1 MKPISLTIAGLHS
14 FREKQTID
22 FTALCE
28 GGVFGIFGP
37 TGSGKSTIL
46 DAMTLALF
54 GSVERAANRTQAIIN
69 HAEQELFVSFTFE
82 LENAAG
88 AKRYTVERSLK
99 KVDEW
104 RTRSAVCRLIE
115 HRSEPVV
122 LADKLSEVDKA
133 IEQLLGLTMEDFT
146 RAVVLPQ
153 GKFAEFLSL
162 KGSERRQMLQ
172 RLFHLE
178 RYGDQLNKKLKD
190 RLAAA
195 RQEWEKIE
203 AEKAGLGDASKAALE
218 QAEADVRELAGL
230 FAKRKKE
237 LEEVEAD
244 VERTK
249 QRWAWQQEKEAVEQE
264 LAALRQHESAIRE
277 LEAKKE
283 RAEQAER
290 IWPYWEQCEQACR
303 LRAEAFRR
311 YEGLARRLEEAQL
324 SYEEAARRYERARQE
339 KAQREPELLVQ
350 MERLRQAAQLEQQME
365 VLGQE
370 LAALREERKRLIA
383 QEKAAA
389 RRFEEASVWYE
400 RGAKRQ
406 RELKEELKQH
416 EEALDGKDE
425 AERAY
430 RQKQHI
436 EQAASA
442 IARVDA
448 QLQQKEAVWRR
459 AKEEKLERE
468 RRSAAVGSRL
478 QELFR
483 RVERTYRFVCWRQ
496 QDAEK
501 QLYTLQKTMEA
512 ERQRAE
518 EARTAQIASALAE
531 RLRPGEPCP
540 VCGSRE
546 HPHPAAAPHDVQLER
561 LSELEAERQ
570 RYEQDWQMIIS
581 FKAQLEQLAELA
593 AGHEAPPV
601 FAESR
606 SVEEVVDLTVEVRA
620 LAQDV
625 IELKEAAYR
634 VLAQWNEAESARR
647 EAEKACQWI
656 AADIEALQVEKQR
669 LEEERRQLEQQWRQ
683 MYPFHSLETI
693 DAVYEQL
700 CELENVRRDV
710 QKRLEDSVLFLEEKQ
725 RAKEEAAKERS
736 RLETER
742 VRLDSLI
749 SAKQQQWNEYERQR
763 GEKAGEGPA
772 AVQLQKAEDEWR
784 QLQNGEQQAYEAW
797 QRAQREYQMLESETK
812 AAKQA
817 WEEGVRREEEALA
830 RWRGALLDTMFA
842 DAEQVKQAKAEKAQR
857 DEWDEAIRRYWRQIG
872 QAEHRLAQLAAAIG
886 GAAVSAEQWETMQR
900 VYAELKGQVEAM
912 TQQLGAAQAKVE
924 ELRKKHSRFVEL
936 EEKQTELSRR
946 IERYKQLQALL
957 RGNSFVEF
965 MAEEQLEQV
974 TAMASERLQRL
985 TRHRYSLELDSQGGF
1000 LIRDD
1005 ANGGVRRPVSTL
1017 SGGETF
1023 LTSLS
1028 LALALS
1034 AQIQLRGEY
1043 PLRFFFLDEGFGTLD
1058 AELLETVIS
1067 ALEKL
1072 HTERLAV
1079 GVISHVQ
1086 EIRHRLPRRLIVEP
1100 AEPSGRG
1107 THVWLE
1113 MM

>member
-54 GSVERAANRTQAIIN
+54 GCVERAANRTQAIIN
-69 HAEQELFVSFTFE
+69 HAEQGLFVSFTFE

-115 HRSEPVV
+115 HRPEPVV
-122 LADKLSEVDKA
+122 LADKLSDVDKA

-162 KGSERRQMLQ
+162 KGAERRQMLQ

-195 RQEWEKIE
+195 EQEWEKIE

-218 QAEADVRELAGL
+218 QAEMDVRELAGL
-230 FAKRKKE
+230 LAKRKKE

-249 QRWAWQQEKEAVEQE
+249 QRWVRQQEKEEVEQE
-264 LAALRQHESAIRE
+264 LAVLRRREFSIRE
-277 LEAKKE
+277 LEEKKE

-290 IWPYWEQCEQACR
+290 IWPYWEQCEQASR

-311 YEGLARRLEEAQL
+311 YEGLARRLEEAQS
-324 SYEEAARRYERARQE
+324 SYKEAAQRYERARQE

-370 LAALREERKRLIA
+370 LAALREERERLIA
-383 QEKAAA
+383 REKAAA

-400 RGAKRQ
+400 RGVKRQ
-406 RELKEELKQH
+406 RELKEELKRH
-416 EEALDGKDE
+416 EEALAGKDE
-425 AERAY
+425 VEQAY

-436 EQAASA
+436 EQTASA
-442 IARVDA
+442 IARIDA
-448 QLQQKEAVWRR
+448 QLRQKESVWRR

-468 RRSAAVGSRL
+468 RRSAAASSRL

-483 RVERTYRFVCWRQ
+483 RVERAYRFVCWRQ

-501 QLYTLQKTMEA
+501 QLYTLQKAIEA
-512 ERQRAE
+512 ERQRTE
-518 EARTAQIASALAE
+518 EARTAHLASALAE

-540 VCGSRE
+540 VCGSCE
-546 HPHPAAAPHDVQLER
+546 HPHPAAAPRDVQFER

-570 RYEQDWQMIIS
+570 RYEQDWQTIIS

-593 AGHEAPPV
+593 VGHEAPPV
-601 FAESR
+601 FAENR
-606 SVEEVVDLTVEVRA
+606 SAEEAIDLTVEVRA

-625 IELKEAAYR
+625 IELKEAVYR
-634 VLAQWNEAESARR
+634 ALAQWNEAESARR
-647 EAEKACQWI
+647 EAEKACRWA

-683 MYPFHSLETI
+683 TYPSLSLETI

-700 CELENVRRDV
+700 REREKMRRDV
-710 QKRLEDSVLFLEEKQ
+710 QKRLEDSVPFLEEKQ
-725 RAKEEAAKERS
+725 RAKEEAAEER
-736 RLETER
+736 RQLETEQ

-749 SAKQQQWNEYERQR
+749 GAKQQQWNEYERQR
-763 GEKAGEGPA
+763 GEKAGSDPA
-772 AVQLQKAEDEWR
+772 AVQLQKVEAEWR
-784 QLQNGEQQAYEAW
+784 RLQNGEQQAYEAW
-797 QRAQREYQMLESETK
+797 QRVQREYQMLESETK

-817 WEEGVRREEEALA
+817 WEESARREEEALA
-830 RWRGALLDTMFA
+830 RWRGALSDTMFA
-842 DAEQVKQAKAEKAQR
+842 DAEQVKQAKAKKVQR
-857 DEWDEAIRRYWRQIG
+857 DEWDEAIRRYWRQIE

-886 GAAVSAEQWETMQR
+886 GETVSAEQWETMQR
-900 VYAELKGQVEAM
+900 VYAELKEQVEAM

-924 ELRKKHSRFVEL
+924 EMRKKHSRFVEL
-936 EEKQTELSRR
+936 EEKQAELSRR

-965 MAEEQLEQV
+965 MAEEQLEHV

-1086 EIRHRLPRRLIVEP
+1086 EIRNRLPRRLIVEP

-1107 THVWLE
+1107 TRVRLE

>member
-22 FTALCE
+22 FTALCD

-88 AKRYTVERSLK
+88 VKRYTVERSLK

-104 RTRSAVCRLIE
+104 RTRSALCRLIE
-115 HRSEPVV
+115 HRSEPIV
-122 LADKLSEVDKA
+122 LADKLSDVDKA
-133 IEQLLGLTMEDFT
+133 IGQLLGLTMEDFT

-195 RQEWEKIE
+195 EQEWEKIE

-218 QAEADVRELAGL
+218 QAEADARELAGL

-249 QRWAWQQEKEAVEQE
+249 QLWAWQQEKEAVEQE
-264 LAALRQHESAIRE
+264 LAALRRHEPAIRE
-277 LEAKKE
+277 LEVKKE

-290 IWPYWEQCEQACR
+290 IWPYWEQYEQACR

-311 YEGLARRLEEAQL
+311 HEELARRLEEAQS
-324 SYEEAARRYERARQE
+324 SYEEAVRRYERARQE
-339 KAQREPELLVQ
+339 KAQREPELLAQ
-350 MERLRQAAQLEQQME
+350 MERLRQAEQLERQME
-365 VLGQE
+365 ALRQE
-370 LAALREERKRLIA
+370 LAALNEERERLIA
-383 QEKAAA
+383 KEKAAA
-389 RRFEEASVWYE
+389 RRFEEASAWYE

-406 RELKEELKQH
+406 QELKEELKRH
-416 EEALDGKDE
+416 EEALAGKDE
-425 AERAY
+425 SERAY
-430 RQKQHI
+430 RQKQNI

-448 QLQQKEAVWRR
+448 QLRQKEAVWRR

-468 RRSAAVGSRL
+468 RRAAAVSSRL
-478 QELFR
+478 HELFR
-483 RVERTYRFVCWRQ
+483 RVERTYRFVCRRQ

-501 QLYTLQKTMEA
+501 QLYTLQKAMEA

-518 EARTAQIASALAE
+518 EARTAELAVVLAE

-546 HPHPAAAPHDVQLER
+546 HPHPAVAMHDVQPSR

-570 RYEQDWQMIIS
+570 RYEQDWQTVVS

-593 AGHEAPPV
+593 VGSEVPPV
-601 FAESR
+601 LAESG
-606 SVEEVVDLTVEVRA
+606 SVEETVDLTVEVRA

-625 IELKEAAYR
+625 IELKEAVYR
-634 VLAQWNEAESARR
+634 ALVQWNEAESARR
-647 EAEKACQWI
+647 EAEKACQWA
-656 AADIEALQVEKQR
+656 AADIEALQTEKQR
-669 LEEERRQLEQQWRQ
+669 LEEERSQLEQQWRQ
-683 MYPFHSLETI
+683 TYPSLSLEMI

-700 CELENVRRDV
+700 CEREKVWRDV
-710 QKRLEDSVLFLEEKQ
+710 QKRLEDSVPFLEEKQ
-725 RAKEEAAKERS
+725 RAKEEAAEERR

-763 GEKAGEGPA
+763 GEKAGSGPA
-772 AVQLQKAEDEWR
+772 AVQLQKVEAEWR

-797 QRAQREYQMLESETK
+797 RRAQREYQMLESESK
-812 AAKQA
+812 AAKRA

-830 RWRGALLDTMFA
+830 RWRGALSDTMFA
-842 DAEQVKQAKAEKAQR
+842 DAEQVKQAKVEKAQC
-857 DEWDEAIRRYWRQIG
+857 DEWDEAIRRYWRQIE
-872 QAEHRLAQLAAAIG
+872 QAEHRRAQLAIAIG
-886 GAAVSAEQWETMQR
+886 GMAVSAEQWETMQR
-900 VYAELKGQVEAM
+900 VYAELKEQVEAM

-936 EEKQTELSRR
+936 EEKQAELSRS

-974 TAMASERLQRL
+974 TAMAAERLQRL

-1086 EIRHRLPRRLIVEP
+1086 EIRNRLPRRLIVEP

-1107 THVWLE
+1107 TRVRLE
-1113 MM
+1113 TM